1 MNQFDQRWQ
10 KLVALARQAPDA
22 DEGRMPYGFAVRL
35 AAQVAARRP
44 APWASLERFAVRG
57 LLAAAA
63 CCAAA
68 VAFNYFSRS
77 SELTEDAGLSE
88 TVVAVLDIS

>member
-1 MNQFDQRWQ
+1 MNEFDQRWQ

-22 DEGRMPYGFAVRL
+22 DAIAIPYGFAVRL
-35 AAQVAARRP
+35 AAQAGNRA
-44 APWASLERFAVRG
+44 APWASLERFALRG

-63 CCAAA
+63 CCVAA

-77 SELTEDAGLSE
+77 SELSEEVGLDE
-88 TVVAVLDIS
+88 TVVVALDMS